1 LLLKPSLTLAL
12 ALSFGLWAVPGQ
24 AQQQDVTPAQI
35 EDLKERIED
44 IDEWLADAEEDR
56 SELEQQLVATER
68 RISELT
74 RERQSLREKA
84 AQQQQRLQELEQ
96 QEASLNKTLSRQR
109 EGLKQ
114 QIRSAWMEG
123 DAPAVKVLLNEI
135 DPDQIARTMTYY
147 EYLSRNTVERLEA
160 FQRSLQDLRQ
170 TQARVL
176 VTRAELNDTE
186 SRLSKRQQELTASR
200 QEREQTLT
208 ALKSE
213 IQSRRSE
220 RDDLAEDRKRL
231 EKLLQ
236 EVQQAIASIP
246 SPNESQPF
254 KALRNK
260 LPWPVKGKVVSGFGD
275 RYADGKLRRNG
286 MLIQTNVEA
295 QVKAIH
301 YGRVVFANWLRGF
314 GLITIIDHGDGYMTL
329 YGHSSSLFTSP
340 GDWVAAGETIAV
352 AGQTGGTESPA
363 VYFEVRHNGKPDNP
377 KRWLAN

>member
-1 LLLKPSLTLAL
+1 M
-12 ALSFGLWAVPGQ
+12 PGAMSTQ
-24 AQQQDVTPAQI
+24 AQQQEVTPAQI
-35 EDLKERIED
+35 EDLKDRIED

-56 SELEQQLVATER
+56 SELEQQLAATER
-68 RISELT
+68 RIGELT
-74 RERQSLREKA
+74 RERRSLREKA
-84 AQQQQRLQELEQ
+84 KQQQQQLQELEQ
-96 QEASLNKTLSRQR
+96 QEASLNETLSRQR
-109 EGLKQ
+109 ESLKQ

-135 DPDQIARTMTYY
+135 DLDQMARTMTYY

-160 FQRSLQDLRQ
+160 FQKSLRELRQ
-170 TQARVL
+170 TQARVV
-176 VTRAELNDTE
+176 VTRAELTDTE
-186 SRLSKRQQELTASR
+186 ATLSKRQQELSSSR
-200 QEREQTLT
+200 KEREQTLA
-208 ALKSE
+208 ALKTE

-220 RDDLAEDRKRL
+220 RDELEADRKRL
-231 EKLLQ
+231 EKLLE

-246 SPNESQPF
+246 APNESQPF
-254 KALRNK
+254 RSLKNK
-260 LPWPVKGKVVSGFGD
+260 LPWPVKGKLVSNYGD

-286 MLIQTNVEA
+286 LLISTDQEA

-352 AGQTGGTESPA
+352 AGQTGGTDMPA
-363 VYFEVRHNGKPDNP
+363 LYFEVRHNGKPDNP
-377 KRWLAN
+377 QRWLAN

>member
-1 LLLKPSLTLAL
+1 MKPFPALAL
-12 ALSFGLWAVPGQ
+12 ALSFGLGAVSVL
-24 AQQQDVTPAQI
+24 AQEQEVTPAQI
-35 EDLKERIED
+35 EDLKERIEG

-74 RERQSLREKA
+74 RERRTLREKA
-84 AQQQQRLQELEQ
+84 SQQQQRLIELEQ
-96 QEASLNKTLSRQR
+96 QEAELNKTLSRQR

-114 QIRSAWMEG
+114 QVRSAWMEG

-160 FQRSLQDLRQ
+160 FQRSLQELRQ

-186 SRLSKRQQELTASR
+186 SRLDKRQQDLTSSR
-200 QEREQTLT
+200 KEREQTLA
-208 ALKSE
+208 ALKTE

-220 RDDLAEDRKRL
+220 RNELEADRKRL
-231 EKLLQ
+231 EKLLE

-246 SPNESQPF
+246 APNESQPF
-254 KALRNK
+254 RSLKNK
-260 LPWPVKGKVVSGFGD
+260 LPWPVEGKVASRFGD
-275 RYADGKLRRNG
+275 LYADGKLRRNG
-286 MLIQTNVEA
+286 LLITTGDEA

-352 AGQTGGTESPA
+352 AGQTGGTEAPA
-363 VYFEVRHNGKPDNP
+363 LYFEVRHNGKPDNP
-377 KRWLAN
+377 TRWLAN